1 MGLEVSG
8 VGLRWQDFDNAVR
21 IFAFDQLDFIVEMS
35 GIEDTDGVITGVP
48 GKLITSPVDVAE
60 LLLHYYESNNWQP
73 GLFDRTKFIDSHE
86 VFNNTGHVFYRKVN
100 GRTYG
105 NTTNLQL
112 LREVMRNTYSTL
124 MYDGF
129 GDNAAYGVVGVGKKR
144 EIKGLLTDHD
154 GQFQRFFF
162 NDINTV
168 VNSINLNH
176 SRRLDNVHFQKLAD
190 QEQFGEYSNT
200 FTAMPNDGG
209 LGESLSNFSYVHYGV
224 RGLGNENFDFLG
236 DNISAAHVAELYLRI
251 HEHPFQLVQFEG
263 LYSAVKDFRLYDLIY
278 LQSTEL
284 PNRSG
289 TSAKAYPNKNEC
301 GIIGDVANAALYV
314 GEIIAIG
321 FNYQPQSLPSV
332 TLLFKLLTNE
342 NDPLIMD

>member
-1 MGLEVSG
+1 M
-8 VGLRWQDFDNAVR
+8 
-21 IFAFDQLDFIVEMS
+21 
-35 GIEDTDGVITGVP
+35 
-48 GKLITSPVDVAE
+48 
-60 LLLHYYESNNWQP
+60 
-73 GLFDRTKFIDSHE
+73 
-86 VFNNTGHVFYRKVN
+86 
-100 GRTYG
+100 
-105 NTTNLQL
+105 
-112 LREVMRNTYSTL
+112 
-124 MYDGF
+124 
-129 GDNAAYGVVGVGKKR
+129 
-144 EIKGLLTDHD
+144 
-154 GQFQRFFF
+154 
-162 NDINTV
+162 
-168 VNSINLNH
+168 
-176 SRRLDNVHFQKLAD
+176 
-190 QEQFGEYSNT
+190 
-200 FTAMPNDGG
+200 
-209 LGESLSNFSYVHYGV
+209 
-224 RGLGNENFDFLG
+224 G